1 MQKQN
6 NPTAEDVRGIFCD
19 VYKFYLKYKDSKTDE
34 DFQAL
39 VKESHEIHK
48 KYDFDMCK
56 DMLLQVIEVIDNN
69 AKEVGFREE

>member
-6 NPTAEDVRGIFCD
+6 NPTAEDVKGIFCD
-19 VYKFYLKYKDSKTDE
+19 VYKFYLKYKDSKSDE

-39 VKESHEIHK
+39 VSESHEIHK

-56 DMLLQVIEVIDNN
+56 EMLLQVIEGIDKN
-69 AKEVGFREE
+69 AKEVMPHE

>member
-6 NPTAEDVRGIFCD
+6 NPTAEDVKGIFCD
-19 VYKFYLKYKDSKTDE
+19 VYKFYLKYKDSKTDA

-39 VKESHEIHK
+39 VKESHEIHT

-56 DMLLQVIEVIDNN
+56 NMLLEVIEVIDIN
-69 AKEVGFREE
+69 AKEVISHEG

>member
-6 NPTAEDVRGIFCD
+6 NPTAEDVKGIFCD
-19 VYKFYLKYKDSKTDE
+19 VYKFYLKYKDSKADE

-56 DMLLQVIEVIDNN
+56 DMLLQVMEVIDKN
-69 AKEVGFREE
+69 AKEVIFHEG

>member
-6 NPTAEDVRGIFCD
+6 YPTAEDVKGIFCD
-19 VYKFYLKYKDSKTDE
+19 VYKFYLKYKDSKSDE

-48 KYDFDMCK
+48 KYEFAMCK

-69 AKEVGFREE
+69 VKEVLSHEG

>member
-6 NPTAEDVRGIFCD
+6 NPPAEDVKGIFCD

-34 DFQAL
+34 EFQAL

-56 DMLLQVIEVIDNN
+56 DMLLQVMEVIDKN
-69 AKEVGFREE
+69 AKEVISHEG